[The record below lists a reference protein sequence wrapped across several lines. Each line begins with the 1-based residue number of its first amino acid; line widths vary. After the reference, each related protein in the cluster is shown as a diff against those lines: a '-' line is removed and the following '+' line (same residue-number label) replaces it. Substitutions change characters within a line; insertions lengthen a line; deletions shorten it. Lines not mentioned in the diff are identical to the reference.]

1 MGGNQL
7 RGGREV
13 IKKTVCL
20 KSVLCATG
28 VLLFTP
34 VAVFAEEPIPTET
47 IPLIEEVSKE
57 GGNSGGLLLFALLF
71 CIAIGAV
78 IGYFAAMR
86 HAKKLYVED
95 YVYNNE
101 EEVTALAA
109 KMAGKVKAKKERA
122 EKEKAAMEEKREKQ
136 QREKEAIEQKKQEA
150 QMIKEARIEEKREMT
165 LRKKE
170 RPGKP
175 ALVQSEAAAPAP
187 EIKPVPVP
195 PPIPSPD
202 LSDLIKGE
210 GVDYAGRPFFY
221 DPKDKTGGV
230 DPFYFEG
237 TERKYYDSETYNTND

>member
-7 RGGREV
+7 RGGRKV
-13 IKKTVCL
+13 IKNKGQWGFVFG
-20 KSVLCATG
+20 AMG
-28 VLLFTP
+28 VLILTP
-34 VAVFAEEPIPTET
+34 VMVLADETTPSET

-57 GGNSGGLLLFALLF
+57 GGNSGGLLLFALFF

-109 KMAGKVKAKKERA
+109 KMAGKVKAKKEKA
-122 EKEKAAMEEKREKQ
+122 EKMKAASEEKREKQ
-136 QREKEAIEQKKQEA
+136 QKAKEAVEQKKQEA
-150 QMIKEARIEEKREMT
+150 QLLKEARIEERREMT

-175 ALVQSEAAAPAP
+175 VPVKSEKAETMRSPEPVPAPAP
-187 EIKPVPVP
+187 AA
-195 PPIPSPD
+195 D
-202 LSDLIKGE
+202 LSGLIEGE
-210 GVDYAGRPFFY
+210 GVDYAGRKFYY
-221 DPKDKTGGV
+221 DPKDPTGGV

-237 TERKYYDSETYNTND
+237 TERKYYD